1 MFQEKILIEFDW
13 MEMFVCTIHS
23 SEATVTLKISLSFSC
38 FKNDQSINHNLL

>member
-23 SEATVTLKISLSFSC
+23 SEATVTASLT
-38 FKNDQSINHNLL
+38 